1 LLDMF
6 FLNSLNDMALAYS
19 RSYDI
24 PLVIISVLIAVFA
37 CFCALEMVERLARGE
52 QRYLWLSVGAA
63 ILGGGVWAMH
73 FIGMLAFRLNC
84 EMTYDPW
91 LTGLSILPGMFAAA
105 VALNSVISNT
115 VTLNKLVLSGIVMA
129 AGIGLMHYSG
139 MAAIHLDGVL
149 RYNPKL
155 FILSLIAAVGLA
167 IAALWI
173 KTFLAGVS
181 GSKNSLVPSLLGG
194 SVLGGAI
201 SSMHYIAMDAA
212 VFFHS
217 HAAGDEHVIVATNI
231 TVLAVVVALVSILLI
246 LSGLMFTYLGTKIA
260 HIRVRIN
267 AILASTSQGFLRMN
281 RLGIIT
287 ECNQAML
294 VLMGIDNQSL
304 VGRFY
309 EDLII
314 LDNSCAIP
322 GDYHGEARLKRA
334 DGSVLPC
341 LIDCNS
347 VADDSCEV
355 LYYFALFSDI
365 SKRIEDEAELQE
377 RVQQFRALLEST
389 PDPMVIVNSSG
400 LISMVSHQAVDLFGY
415 AKDELVGRSVDI
427 LLMDGLHYMHGK
439 LSENHMGNTPVGSG
453 SKQQEFFVK
462 TKDGREIAVEV
473 SLSPINTSK
482 ELLIAVALRDIT
494 ERKRAEDI
502 LAKSEI
508 KFRTL
513 YVSTSEAVM
522 LLDEQGFFDCND
534 ATLAMFGCET
544 KEEFYAKQPSDFS
557 PLNQPSGRDSLVC
570 AQEMIA
576 EALER
581 GNYSFEWLHRR
592 ADNGKNFPAD
602 VVLSAMELDGK
613 VVLLATVR
621 DIAERKQYEENILQ
635 LAEANEQ
642 LLQSE
647 KMATIGQ
654 LTAGVAHELNNPI
667 AFVYA
672 NLWAFEGY
680 VNDILAVA
688 AAWQAVAD
696 HDDRANV
703 IALQAEKNFEYLKSD
718 IFELIAESK
727 DGITRM
733 RKIVEDLKN
742 FSRVGEPDWQSA
754 DLQKGLES
762 TLNIVWN
769 ELKYKCLVT
778 KNYSDDLPQI
788 RCIASQ
794 LNQVF
799 MNLLVNAG
807 HAIERKGE
815 ITITTRVC
823 PSDNT
828 AIQVLIADT
837 GAGIPPENLKRI
849 FDPFFTTKPVGQG
862 TGLGLSITW
871 GIIAK
876 HHGTIDVNST
886 VGGRLNFHDYIAS
899 RSVRCLD
906 STFRSFIT
914 NIRWGVIPAGIVG
927 I

>member
-1 LLDMF
+1 MF
-6 FLNSLNDMALAYS
+6 FLNSLNDTALAYS

-52 QRYLWLSVGAA
+52 QRYLWLSVGAS

-73 FIGMLAFRLNC
+73 FIGMLAFRLDC

-105 VALNSVISNT
+105 VALNSVTSDT
-115 VTLNKLVLSGIVMA
+115 VTLNKLVVSGIVMA

-139 MAAIHLDGVL
+139 MAAIHLDGIL

-155 FILSLIAAVGLA
+155 FILSLIAAVCLA

-173 KTFLAGVS
+173 KTFLTRLS

-217 HAAGDEHVIVATNI
+217 HATGDEHVIVATNTI
-231 TVLAVVVALVSILLI
+231 VLAIVVALVSILLI

-267 AILASTSQGFLRMN
+267 AILASTSQGFVRMN

-322 GDYHGEARLKRA
+322 GDYHGEARLKCA
-334 DGSVLPC
+334 DGSVLSC

-347 VADDSCEV
+347 VADDSGEV
-355 LYYFALFSDI
+355 LYYFALFGDI
-365 SKRIEDEAELQE
+365 SKRIEDEAELQA

-400 LISMVSHQAVDLFGY
+400 LISMVNHQAVDLFGY

-462 TKDGREIAVEV
+462 TRDGRKIAVEV
-473 SLSPINTSK
+473 SLSPIKTAK
-482 ELLIAVALRDIT
+482 ELLIAAALRDIT

-544 KEEFYAKQPSDFS
+544 RDIFLTKQPSDFS
-557 PLNQPSGRDSLVC
+557 PLNQPCGSDSLSC

-581 GNYSFEWLHRR
+581 GSYSFEWLHRR

-613 VVLLATVR
+613 AVLLATVR
-621 DIAERKQYEENILQ
+621 DITDRKQYEDNILQ
-635 LAEANEQ
+635 LAEAKDQ

-654 LTAGVAHELNNPI
+654 LAAGVAHELNNPI
-667 AFVYA
+667 AFVYS
-672 NLWAFEGY
+672 NLGTFESY
-680 VNDILAVA
+680 VKDILEITA
-688 AAWQAVAD
+688 ACQSGLH
-696 HDDRANV
+696 HDDLANV

-718 IFELIAESK
+718 IFELITESK

-769 ELKYKCLVT
+769 ELKYKCVVI
-778 KNYSDDLPQI
+778 KHYSDDVPQI

-807 HAIERKGE
+807 HAIEEKGE

-828 AIQVLIADT
+828 AIQVLITDT

-876 HHGTIDVNST
+876 HHGTIEVNST
-886 VGGRLNFHDYIAS
+886 VGVG
-899 RSVRCLD
+899 
-906 STFRSFIT
+906 STFTIT
-914 NIRWGVIPAGIVG
+914 LPVDQYDA
-927 I
+927 